1 MTQNSA
7 LVPLSCL
14 GYKSVSDQSGE
25 RILLNGRMAH
35 RVLRHIDITSI
46 SFLVL
51 SYLLS
56 LARAKT
62 NTGSIYC
69 RLAVNRTA
77 VRIISNQKHRQLYTH
92 MGSTLPSPS
101 TPKPVP
107 SFHPII
113 LKSLFPTLLSSCP
126 GFTGG
131 GGGEGGRVGPSAAR
145 RCLRLSS
152 TPSGSGTSGWLC
164 IIRRSDARSRYFG
177 AEAWALLTSAVA
189 LAFPLATSR
198 KFASLKLRCAES
210 VSVTY
215 KE

>member
-1 MTQNSA
+1 
-7 LVPLSCL
+7 
-14 GYKSVSDQSGE
+14 
-25 RILLNGRMAH
+25 MAH
-35 RVLRHIDITSI
+35 RVLRHVDITSI

-51 SYLLS
+51 SYLLP

-62 NTGSIYC
+62 NTGSIYR
-69 RLAVNRTA
+69 RLAVNGTTF
-77 VRIISNQKHRQLYTH
+77 RIISKTQTSHTH

-152 TPSGSGTSGWLC
+152 APSGSGTSGWLC

-177 AEAWALLTSAVA
+177 AESWALLVSAA
-189 LAFPLATSR
+189 TLAFPLATSR
-198 KFASLKLRCAES
+198 KFASLKLRCTES
-210 VSVTY
+210 VSVIYDEYGLNTLCNSDSLLCFLS
-215 KE
+215 

>member
-1 MTQNSA
+1 
-7 LVPLSCL
+7 
-14 GYKSVSDQSGE
+14 
-25 RILLNGRMAH
+25 
-35 RVLRHIDITSI
+35 
-46 SFLVL
+46 
-51 SYLLS
+51 
-56 LARAKT
+56 
-62 NTGSIYC
+62 
-69 RLAVNRTA
+69 
-77 VRIISNQKHRQLYTH
+77 

-152 TPSGSGTSGWLC
+152 APSGSGTSGWLC

-177 AEAWALLTSAVA
+177 AEAWVSLASAAASAA

-198 KFASLKLRCAES
+198 KFASLKLRYPEL
-210 VSVTY
+210 VPIMY
-215 KE
+215 KGQGLITLCNSDSLLCFLS